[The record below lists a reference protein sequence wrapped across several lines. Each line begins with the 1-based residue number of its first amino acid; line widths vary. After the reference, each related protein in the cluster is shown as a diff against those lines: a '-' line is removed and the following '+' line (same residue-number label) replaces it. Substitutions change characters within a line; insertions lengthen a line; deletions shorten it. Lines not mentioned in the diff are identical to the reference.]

1 MLRSSALKAGAASL
15 FALGLAG
22 AALAAPGCPD
32 TGRACDGQTARAQH
46 ARMNGDPADH
56 AARHLERL
64 KADLKLQPAQES
76 AWSAFATQMAE
87 QAKAARAERDEMDK
101 LASSATAP
109 DRLAAHIAALKRRT
123 ATLEASQ
130 PAMTA
135 LYAVLSTEQRTVF
148 DRQGPGSRP
157 PHGPG
162 R

>member
-1 MLRSSALKAGAASL
+1 MLRSNTLKAGAASL
-15 FALGLAG
+15 LALCLAG
-22 AALAAPGCPD
+22 AALAAPACPEG
-32 TGRACDGQTARAQH
+32 GRACDGAPARAQH

-64 KADLKLQPAQES
+64 KAELKLQPAQES
-76 AWSAFATQMAE
+76 AWSAFAAQALE

-101 LASSATAP
+101 LGDSATAP

-123 ATLEASQ
+123 AALEAGQ

-135 LYAVLSTEQRTVF
+135 LYAALSADQRLVF
-148 DRQGPGSRP
+148 DRQAPGARP
-157 PHGPG
+157 ARGPG

>member
-22 AALAAPGCPD
+22 AALAAPACPD
-32 TGRACDGQTARAQH
+32 GARPCDRSAARAQH

-64 KADLKLQPAQES
+64 KTELKLQPTQEA
-76 AWSAFATQMAE
+76 AWSAFATQALE

-101 LASSATAP
+101 LGNSATAP
-109 DRLAAHIAALKRRT
+109 DRLAAHISALKRRT

-135 LYAVLSTEQRTVF
+135 LYASLSTEQRAVF
-148 DRQGPGSRP
+148 DRQGPGARP
-157 PHGPG
+157 PRGPG

>member
-15 FALGLAG
+15 LTLCLTG
-22 AALAAPGCPD
+22 AALAASACPEG
-32 TGRACDGQTARAQH
+32 GRACDGASPRAHH

-76 AWSAFATQMAE
+76 AWSTFATQAAA
-87 QAKAARAERDEMDK
+87 QAKAARADRDEMNK
-101 LASSATAP
+101 LADGTTAP

-123 ATLEASQ
+123 ATLEAGQ

-135 LYAVLSTEQRTVF
+135 LYATLSPDQRAVF
-148 DRQGPGSRP
+148 DRHGPGSRP
-157 PHGPG
+157 QREPG

>member
-1 MLRSSALKAGAASL
+1 MLRSNTLKAGAASL
-15 FALGLAG
+15 FALCLAG
-22 AALAAPGCPD
+22 AALAAPGCPGA
-32 TGRACDGQTARAQH
+32 GRTCDGQPARVQH
-46 ARMNGDPADH
+46 ARMSGDPADH

-76 AWSAFATQMAE
+76 AWSAFAAQMTE
-87 QAKAARAERDEMDK
+87 QAKAAQAERTDMDK
-101 LASSATAP
+101 LAEGATAP

-123 ATLEASQ
+123 AALEASQ

-148 DRQGPGSRP
+148 DRHGPGSRP
-157 PHGPG
+157 PRGQG